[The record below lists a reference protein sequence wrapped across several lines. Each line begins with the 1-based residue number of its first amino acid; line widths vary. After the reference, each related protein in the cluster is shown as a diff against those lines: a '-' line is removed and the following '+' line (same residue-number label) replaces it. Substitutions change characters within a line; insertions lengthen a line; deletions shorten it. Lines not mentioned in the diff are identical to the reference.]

1 MNHFIKRFREFLSHI
16 YQSIRLPFDAE
27 VAEKLLKV
35 STTYLLQQS
44 KNFKLKTLTADVF
57 IGTKLSA

>member
-1 MNHFIKRFREFLSHI
+1 MRKCYIFTKVTS
-16 YQSIRLPFDAE
+16 FDAE
-27 VAEKLLKV
+27 VVEKILKV